1 MKDSKQNGDIFI
13 SITDQATYSFL
24 DATVYCGNVDDK
36 VSEAL
41 LWELFLQAGPVGKF
55 YPIYSAFKFGKWF
68 GNLHQMFFLI
78 YFGYFIF

>member
-1 MKDSKQNGDIFI
+1 MTWS
-13 SITDQATYSFL
+13 AL

-55 YPIYSAFKFGKWF
+55 YPIYSAFE
-68 GNLHQMFFLI
+68 I
-78 YFGYFIF
+78 IP